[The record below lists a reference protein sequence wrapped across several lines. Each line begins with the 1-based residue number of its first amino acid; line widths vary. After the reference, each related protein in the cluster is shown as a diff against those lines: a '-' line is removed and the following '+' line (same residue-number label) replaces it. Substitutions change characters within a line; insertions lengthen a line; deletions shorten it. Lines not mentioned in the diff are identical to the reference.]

1 MDLVELKNKFN
12 LSENQIGQFE
22 KYYELL
28 IEWNNKF
35 NLTAITKK
43 EDVILKHFYD
53 SLTSL
58 NYINN
63 SSKIIDVG
71 TGAGFPG
78 IPLKIANNTFDV
90 TLVDSLGKRVNF
102 LNEVIRELKLD
113 NINAIHGRAEDLGKN
128 PEYREKY
135 DVAISRA
142 VANLSTLSEYLLPF
156 VKVGGVAICM
166 KGPNISEEL
175 EKGKKAIKILG
186 GEIEKIDNFSLENG
200 ADIRNIIIV
209 KKIKNTTKAYPRKAG
224 MPSKEP
230 II

>member
-186 GEIEKIDNFSLENG
+186 GEIEKTDNFSLENG